1 MKNNT
6 FYQFEKN
13 GKKYTATGKN
23 RYEAQDT
30 IELANGIDLTG
41 AEFTEIYKLQVVRV
55 GIVK

>member
-23 RYEAQDT
+23 RYEAQAE
-30 IELANGIDLTG
+30 IEIANGLDLTG
-41 AEFTEIYKLQVVRV
+41 ATFTEIYKLQVVRM